1 MMAHQGCPLTSLDFD
16 NLTTRR
22 ETMRDF
28 CDGSGRPR
36 IVYVLTASLAV
47 RFLRGQLRYLREAGF
62 DVTVIASWGEELATI
77 PEAEGVRAISVPF
90 SRGISL
96 RKDVMSLW
104 HLWRVMRRIRPT
116 ITSVG
121 TPKAG
126 LLGGLVAFFAGV
138 PCRLYTLRGL
148 RLQTVTGMRRRVLLF
163 AERLA
168 CLSAHRV
175 ICVSNSL
182 RQEAVALGL
191 ADPQKT
197 VVLGSG
203 SSNGVDVSRFD
214 LDQAER
220 QKVVELRS
228 KLGIPP
234 GAPVVGF
241 VGRFTR
247 DKGIEELL
255 QAFSLLRER
264 LPELR
269 VLLVGDV
276 EKGDLPSLDVLQKVK
291 TDPNIICPGFVAD
304 PALYYQIMDVLA
316 LPTHREGFPNAVL
329 EANASGKPAVVTKAT
344 GAVDSVIDGVTG
356 FIVPVGDNIAFAK
369 ALAKLLY
376 DPSLAKSMGQAA
388 RDRAAAEF
396 RQETIWAGML
406 GECRRLLVAKALPLP
421 LAEVQARESA
431 PTPEGGF
438 VQPCIESSND

>member
-1 MMAHQGCPLTSLDFD
+1 
-16 NLTTRR
+16 
-22 ETMRDF
+22 
-28 CDGSGRPR
+28 
-36 IVYVLTASLAV
+36 
-47 RFLRGQLRYLREAGF
+47 
-62 DVTVIASWGEELATI
+62 VTVIASWGEELATI

-168 CLSAHRV
+168 CLSAHRI

-197 VVLGSG
+197 VVLGLG
-203 SSNGVDVSRFD
+203 SSNGVDVSQFD
-214 LDQAER
+214 LDPSGR
-220 QKVVELRS
+220 RVVSELRS
-228 KLGIPP
+228 KLRIPTA
-234 GAPVVGF
+234 APVIGF

-247 DKGIEELL
+247 DKGIAELL
-255 QAFSLLRER
+255 EAFSVLRNDMR
-264 LPELR
+264 ELR
-269 VLLVGDV
+269 LLLVGDF
-276 EKGDLPSLDVLQKVK
+276 EEGDPPPPHIVQRIK

-329 EANASGKPAVVTKAT
+329 EANASGKPAVVTNAT

-356 FIVPVGDNIAFAK
+356 FIAPVGDNIAFAK

-388 RDRAAAEF
+388 RDRANAEF

-431 PTPEGGF
+431 PTPKGRF
-438 VQPCIESSND
+438 VQSCIESSND

>member
-1 MMAHQGCPLTSLDFD
+1 M
-16 NLTTRR
+16 
-22 ETMRDF
+22 MRDF

-36 IVYVLTASLAV
+36 MVYVRTAALAV

-62 DVTVIASWGEELATI
+62 DVTVIASRGEELATI

-96 RKDVMSLW
+96 RKDLISLW
-104 HLWRVMRRIRPT
+104 DLWRVIRRIRPT
-116 ITSVG
+116 ITNVG

-126 LLGGLVAFFAGV
+126 LLGGLAAFFAGV

-148 RLQTVTGMRRRVLLF
+148 RLQTMTGIQRRVLLF

-168 CLSAHRV
+168 CLSADRV
-175 ICVSNSL
+175 ICVTNSL
-182 RQEAVALGL
+182 RQEAVALDL
-191 ADPQKT
+191 VSPQRS

-228 KLGIPP
+228 KLGIPH

-241 VGRFTR
+241 VGRFTC

-255 QAFSLLRER
+255 EAFSALRKR
-264 LPELR
+264 MRELR
-269 VLLVGDV
+269 LLLVGDF
-276 EKGDLPSLDVLQKVK
+276 EEGDSPPPDIVQRIK

-304 PALYYQIMDVLA
+304 PALYYQVMDVLA

-356 FIVPVGDNIAFAK
+356 FIVPVGDSIALAN

-376 DPSLAKSMGQAA
+376 DPSLAKSMGQTA
-388 RDRAAAEF
+388 RARAAAEF

-421 LAEVQARESA
+421 LADIQVSESA

-438 VQPCIESSND
+438 VQSCMESSND

>member
-1 MMAHQGCPLTSLDFD
+1 MMAHQDCPLTSLDFD
-16 NLTTRR
+16 NLTTGR

-28 CDGSGRPR
+28 CDGSGQPR

-96 RKDVMSLW
+96 RKDLMSLW

-168 CLSAHRV
+168 CLSAHRI

-191 ADPQKT
+191 ADSQKT

-220 QKVVELRS
+220 QKAVELRS

-234 GAPVVGF
+234 DAPVVGF

-247 DKGIEELL
+247 DKGIDELL

-291 TDPNIICPGFVAD
+291 TDPNIVCPGFVAD

-316 LPTHREGFPNAVL
+316 LPTRREGFPNAVL
-329 EANASGKPAVVTKAT
+329 EANASGKPAVVTNAT

-356 FIVPVGDNIAFAK
+356 FIVPVGDSVALAN

-376 DPSLAKSMGQAA
+376 DPCLAKSMGQTA

-421 LAEVQARESA
+421 LAEAQARESV

-438 VQPCIESSND
+438 AQSCIESSND

>member
-1 MMAHQGCPLTSLDFD
+1 
-16 NLTTRR
+16 
-22 ETMRDF
+22 MRDF
-28 CDGSGRPR
+28 CDGSGQPR

-96 RKDVMSLW
+96 RKDLMSLW

-168 CLSAHRV
+168 CLSAHRI

-191 ADPQKT
+191 ADSQKT

-220 QKVVELRS
+220 QKAVELRS

-234 GAPVVGF
+234 DAPVVGF

-247 DKGIEELL
+247 DKGIDELL

-291 TDPNIICPGFVAD
+291 TDPNIVCPGFVAD

-316 LPTHREGFPNAVL
+316 LPTRREGFPNAVL
-329 EANASGKPAVVTKAT
+329 EANASGKPAVVTNAT

-356 FIVPVGDNIAFAK
+356 FIVPVGDSVALAN

-376 DPSLAKSMGQAA
+376 DPCLAKSMGQTA

-406 GECRRLLVAKALPLP
+406 GESRRLLVAKALPLP

>member
-1 MMAHQGCPLTSLDFD
+1 
-16 NLTTRR
+16 
-22 ETMRDF
+22 
-28 CDGSGRPR
+28 
-36 IVYVLTASLAV
+36 
-47 RFLRGQLRYLREAGF
+47 
-62 DVTVIASWGEELATI
+62 VTVIASWGEELATI

-197 VVLGSG
+197 VVLGLG
-203 SSNGVDVSRFD
+203 SSNGVDVSQFD
-214 LDQAER
+214 LDPSGR
-220 QKVVELRS
+220 RVVSELRS
-228 KLGIPP
+228 KLRIPTA
-234 GAPVVGF
+234 APVIGF

-247 DKGIEELL
+247 DKGIAELL
-255 QAFSLLRER
+255 EAFSVLRNDMR
-264 LPELR
+264 ELR
-269 VLLVGDV
+269 LLLVGDF
-276 EKGDLPSLDVLQKVK
+276 EEGDPPPPHIVQRIK

-329 EANASGKPAVVTKAT
+329 EANASGKPAVVTNAT

-356 FIVPVGDNIAFAK
+356 FIAPVGDNIAFAK

-388 RDRAAAEF
+388 RDRANAEF